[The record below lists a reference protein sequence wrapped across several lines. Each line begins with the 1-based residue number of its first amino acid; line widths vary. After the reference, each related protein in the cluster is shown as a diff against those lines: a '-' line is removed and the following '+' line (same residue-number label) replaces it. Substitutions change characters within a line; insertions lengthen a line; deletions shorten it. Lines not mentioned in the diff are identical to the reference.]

1 MNRSQL
7 KAKQRRK
14 AERDEMGRSPLA
26 LQAIAKGFSKKGY
39 KLNQWL
45 INMSKGR

>member
-1 MNRSQL
+1 MNKSQT

-14 AERDEMGRSPLA
+14 SERDEISKSPLA
-26 LQAIAKGFSKKGY
+26 LRAIEKGFSKKGY